1 MTSTEKKRKFII
13 NIVYTVILIALF
25 YLFFKFA
32 FGTIFPI
39 LCAIV
44 VAMILQKPVNFI
56 CKKTPLKRG
65 LASALTV
72 LFAFSVVLSGLV
84 LILIWVGSEFKGF
97 FQYIMIELEDIPAF
111 VQKVEGYIANAI
123 GFLPEKLETTVMEFV
138 SEKLSTL
145 TAPSTTPSDSSMSI
159 DLSALSTP
167 LMGIWNTAKQI
178 PTTLVSIVVAIV
190 ACCFMT
196 ADFASVKKLV
206 LGFFQPD
213 TRTKI
218 VRAKRLLFPSLGKMA
233 KAYGIII
240 TITFCEVALGLFL
253 LTLMGIYDN
262 GYIFVIAI
270 LTAIIDIVPVL
281 GTGTVLIP
289 WAVVSLLNGNYPMA
303 IGLIVMYACITVIR
317 QIIEPK
323 LVAAQ
328 LGIPAFLTI
337 VSMFIG
343 SQIFGVI
350 GIFILPI
357 TIVMLKLLNDEGIIH
372 IFHYTDKE
380 EKAVEP
386 QEKSEEKTKEKVE
399 VAQKND

>member
-1 MTSTEKKRKFII
+1 MTGTEKKRKFII

-65 LASALTV
+65 LVSALSV
-72 LFAFSVVLSGLV
+72 LFAFAVVVSGLV

-97 FQYIMIELEDIPAF
+97 FQYVMIEFEDTPAL
-111 VQKVEGYIANAI
+111 VHKIEGYIANAI
-123 GFLPEKLETTVMEFV
+123 GFLPEKLETTVMDFV
-138 SEKLSTL
+138 SEKLATL
-145 TAPSTTPSDSSMSI
+145 TAPTVTPSDKSMNI

-196 ADFASVKKLV
+196 ADFDSVKKLI

-240 TITFCEVALGLFL
+240 TITFCELSLGLFL
-253 LTLMGIYDN
+253 LSLMGIYDG

-289 WAVVSLLNGNYPMA
+289 WAAISLLNANYSMA

-372 IFHYTDKE
+372 IFHYTENEEVKAE
-380 EKAVEP
+380 EKADENTP
-386 QEKSEEKTKEKVE
+386 NKVE